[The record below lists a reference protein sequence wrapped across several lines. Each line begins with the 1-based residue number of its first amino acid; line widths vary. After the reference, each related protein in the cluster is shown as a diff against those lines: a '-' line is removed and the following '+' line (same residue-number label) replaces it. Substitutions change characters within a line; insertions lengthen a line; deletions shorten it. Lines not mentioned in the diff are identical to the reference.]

1 MKNKKKDR
9 KWIRSEEKGETKDKF
24 IIKKQQT
31 KSNKENR
38 IYKKYQLHPHQ
49 NLMHFVWSP
58 S

>member
-1 MKNKKKDR
+1 MK
-9 KWIRSEEKGETKDKF
+9 WTRSEVKGETKDKDV
-24 IIKKQQT
+24 IKKQQT

-38 IYKKYQLHPHQ
+38 TFFLNQVHPHQ

>member
-31 KSNKENR
+31 KSNKGNR
-38 IYKKYQLHPHQ
+38 IFFKNQLHPHQ
-49 NLMHFVWSP
+49 NSMHFVWSP